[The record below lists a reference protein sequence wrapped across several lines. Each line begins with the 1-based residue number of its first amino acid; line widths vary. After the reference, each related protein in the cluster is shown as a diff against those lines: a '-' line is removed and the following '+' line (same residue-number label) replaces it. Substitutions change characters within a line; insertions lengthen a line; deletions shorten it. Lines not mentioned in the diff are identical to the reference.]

1 MKILAIA
8 TAAFG
13 ILALG
18 CGVTMFVLKIKD
30 AVVGHMILGGITVVL
45 AVILAVL
52 HIIGK

>member
-13 ILALG
+13 ILAMG
-18 CGVTMFVLKIKD
+18 CGITMFVLKIKD
-30 AVVGHMILGGITVVL
+30 ALIGHMVLGGITVVL

-52 HIIGK
+52 QIIGK